1 MSQVYTTKLFKNGAF
16 RFSGQ
21 EVYIFRDEIT
31 GDIVLSEKPRP
42 KAWKDFFSSLSAS
55 EETEAFMAE
64 RPMNVAPRERGLF
77 DEESK

>member
-1 MSQVYTTKLFKNGAF
+1 M
-16 RFSGQ
+16 
-21 EVYIFRDEIT
+21 
-31 GDIVLSEKPRP
+31 LSEKPRP